1 MKHQNG
7 HNGVSVKAGAVQSK
21 GGGVMGSLANLTGAN
36 NYFEIGFGTG
46 LDDVE
51 TARWQRQQRE
61 MGINGSGFE
70 GE

>member
-1 MKHQNG
+1 
-7 HNGVSVKAGAVQSK
+7 
-21 GGGVMGSLANLTGAN
+21 MGSPSNLTGAN
-36 NYFEIGFGTG
+36 NYFEGGLVTG

-61 MGINGSGFE
+61 RGINGSGFE